1 MQLVD
6 SIRQRRSIR
15 QFLPKP
21 VPEKIIRDIISEA
34 VWSPSWGN
42 TQQWEMMVVT
52 GDKLVKL
59 KEENT
64 KALLSGQKIY

>member
-21 VPEKIIRDIISEA
+21 VPDEIIKDIISEA

-52 GDKLVKL
+52 RDKLSKL
-59 KEENT
+59 REEN
-64 KALLSGQKIY
+64 